1 MLQTAGAA
9 GLSWLV
15 ARDVLGHHNGFFAPV
30 AALVVLGLAPGTR
43 TRRTVEMV
51 VGVAVGIAVGDVFIS
66 ATGSNPGSV
75 ALVVLL
81 AMGAAILVGGGPL
94 AVSQAATSATLV
106 GTIMPPSGVGL
117 VPTRFVDA
125 LVGGAIGLLVLVVAP
140 RDPVRLVERTAR
152 PVFAQAAATLDDVAT
167 VLASR
172 DVPGAMRALGQAR
185 SLDELATRLTD
196 AVVAAREIAR
206 ISPSHWH
213 DRSAVRRYAK
223 AAPHL
228 DLTIRNVRVLARAAV
243 RAAELG
249 PPPPPRIAAAIRDL
263 AGALRLVGVDLA
275 TGARREDAE
284 TLVLQAA
291 AGASRALDERPGFA
305 VDVLIGQIRSLAA
318 DLLAALGAEPSVAV
332 DRVRRA
338 AEGTGLATRPPEAI

>member
-1 MLQTAGAA
+1 MLQTATGA
-9 GLSWLV
+9 GISWFV

-43 TRRTVEMV
+43 SRRTVEMV
-51 VGVAVGIAVGDVFIS
+51 LGVAVGIAVGDALIS
-66 ATGSNPGSV
+66 VMGSSPGSV

-81 AMGAAILVGGGPL
+81 AMAGAILLGGGPL

-106 GTIMPPSGVGL
+106 GTVMPPSGAGF

-140 RDPVRLVERTAR
+140 RDPVRLVERAAR
-152 PVFAQAAATLDDVAT
+152 PVITQAAATLEDVAT
-167 VLASR
+167 ALAEQ
-172 DVPGAMRALGQAR
+172 DAAGALRALNRAR
-185 SLDELATRLTD
+185 SLDALSTRLMD
-196 AVVAAREIAR
+196 AIVSAREIAR

-213 DRSAVRRYAK
+213 DRAAVRRYAR

-243 RAAELG
+243 RAVELG
-249 PPPPPRIAAAIRDL
+249 PPPPPHIESAIRDL
-263 AGALRLVGVDLA
+263 AGALRLVAAELA
-275 TGARREDAE
+275 GPDGGAAAE
-284 TLVLQAA
+284 ALVLQAA
-291 AGASRALDERPGFA
+291 EGASRALDERPGFA
-305 VDVLIGQIRSLAA
+305 VDVLIGQIRSLAT
-318 DLLAALGAEPSVAV
+318 DLLAALGAEPAAAV

-338 AEGTGLATRPPEAI
+338 AEGTGRR